1 MKKMMPGVTA
11 AVAACIIVAGCK
23 VPKNER
29 LPRTSRN
36 AAVTV
41 SSDYETA
48 ATAPMTPATPAAA
61 YSRPATPVTP
71 VPAVE
76 EPVPTSDIEVTT
88 VPAPVVDVKP
98 VAAEPAP
105 APAPAPTVYTI
116 QKGDTVSILSKRFN
130 VRMEAI
136 EKANP
141 GLNRDK
147 VRIGQKINIP
157 AVSGEV
163 KAEPAAKLPPAPKG
177 EAKPEPKTVE
187 EYTGPVKEYVVKA
200 GDTLGGIA
208 YANGINIRQLK
219 KLNNIPMGQQNN
231 TVRIGQ
237 KLKIPA
243 EPPAKPAKSAKPAEP
258 QKTETV
264 TPTPNAVVAKPEPAA
279 TPAVQDATV
288 QKPLDEVVEIKINKD
303 VTKAPAV
310 QPVPAEQPAEAPG
323 VKTYTTQEGDDI
335 VQLAIEF
342 EIAPGQL
349 VDANSDILSTP
360 ADTLKPGMV
369 LKLPA
374 NAKVKK

>member
-1 MKKMMPGVTA
+1 MKKMMPGMTA
-11 AVAACIIVAGCK
+11 AVAACLIVAGCK

-36 AAVTV
+36 TAVAV
-41 SSDYETA
+41 SADVEA
-48 ATAPMTPATPAAA
+48 PATSAVPATPAASSA
-61 YSRPATPVTP
+61 WPATPVA
-71 VPAVE
+71 PAVD
-76 EPVPTSDIEVTT
+76 EPVPTSDIEVTPIPEPT
-88 VPAPVVDVKP
+88 PAPEAVKP
-98 VAAEPAP
+98 VAEPAP
-105 APAPAPTVYTI
+105 AAPAPMVYTI
-116 QKGDTVSILSKRFN
+116 QRGDTVSILSKRFN
-130 VRMEAI
+130 VRMDAI

-157 AVSGEV
+157 AVSGDAKGEQAA
-163 KAEPAAKLPPAPKG
+163 KPATPAAPKPDT
-177 EAKPEPKTVE
+177 ASKPQPKTVVD

-200 GDTLGGIA
+200 GDTLGAIA

-219 KLNNIPMGQQNN
+219 KLNDIPMGQQNN

-243 EPPAKPAKSAKPAEP
+243 EPVVRTTKQPAKP
-258 QKTETV
+258 
-264 TPTPNAVVAKPEPAA
+264 
-279 TPAVQDATV
+279 
-288 QKPLDEVVEIKINKD
+288 
-303 VTKAPAV
+303 
-310 QPVPAEQPAEAPG
+310 EQPAPKDVKPEEVKPAPEVTTPEPVVVPQPAEEVVVDNKITKTAPVVVPPAPPVAEPVKDAG
-323 VKTYTTQEGDDI
+323 VRTYTTQDGDDI